1 MFRKLD
7 QDGGMGRFQD
17 LKVWR
22 RGKDLA
28 VWVYQ
33 TTGQGEFCRDFG
45 LRDQIRRAV
54 VSIPSNIAEG
64 DELNTNAQAI
74 RHFYIA
80 KGSTAEVLTQGII
93 AREIG
98 YLSPAQYE
106 HIEQEC
112 TALSGMLNRLIQA
125 RQSSLT
131 P

>member
-1 MFRKLD
+1 
-7 QDGGMGRFQD
+7 MGRFQD

-98 YLSPAQYE
+98 YLSSAQYE
-106 HIEQEC
+106 HLEEEC
-112 TALSGMLNRLIQA
+112 TAIASMLRRLIQS
-125 RQSSLT
+125 RQT
-131 P
+131 PIP